1 MNKNE
6 QEPGF
11 KLDIKCRGLFNT
23 EGPLNSAS
31 VLLGKT
37 GNVSLSVGLEKSPCR
52 VFLIALR
59 GGDFFIEWSESEEK

>member
-52 VFLIALR
+52 VFPNSIK
-59 GGDFFIEWSESEEK
+59 GWGFFYSVIRI